1 MDFKE
6 FIKTFVAEDKLE
18 ELLKGMKDNKFYLAS
33 EENLDTRYAKLKGD
47 YDALTN
53 TSNADKQLI
62 SELKK
67 SSKGN
72 EEMQSKFN
80 EHEATIAQLQ
90 AENEQLKI
98 DNEIKVELLAQK
110 AKPSDLDYLIF
121 KIKQEHTDIKLDEQ
135 GKLKG
140 INVADVKQVYPSNF
154 ETSSKKEVDVNNLP
168 NINNKDVSVS
178 KEQFDKMGY
187 SSRVKLKEE
196 NPEMYNAL
204 TKK

>member
-6 FIKTFVAEDKLE
+6 FIKAFVGEDKLE
-18 ELLKGMKDNKFYLAS
+18 ELLNGMKENKFYLAS

-53 TSNADKQLI
+53 TSNADKELI
-62 SELKK
+62 ANLKK
-67 SSKGN
+67 ASKGN
-72 EEMQSKFN
+72 EEMQAKFS

-121 KIKQEHTDIKLDEQ
+121 KIKQEHTDIKLDDQ

-140 INVADVKQVYPSNF
+140 INVADLKQVYSSNF
-154 ETSSKKEVDVNNLP
+154 EISSKKEVDVNNLP
-168 NINNKDVSVS
+168 NINNNVSVS
-178 KEQFDKMGY
+178 KEQFDKMSY
-187 SSRVKLKEE
+187 KEKNE
-196 NPEMYNAL
+196 LYQNDPDTYKEL
-204 TKK
+204 TK